1 MPISRVRGTFL
12 VAEDDLKATG
22 LPEKTLATYRLVG
35 AFSVPLAKRRKIA
48 KKLKVAESTVSR
60 HLSQVRKKLDAPGAL
75 IPPTDKPGTLG
86 LEQRDPEKHGDVLMA
101 LTRPERGIE
110 AVAKEM
116 GIDPT
121 VARKMAKELDGELL
135 PLKRAIEDV
144 RIEDLTK
151 RFGTLS
157 RDAVD
162 AITPDKLLRSNAR
175 DLAIIAGVAVDKFQL
190 LRGQPTQRME
200 IDDRRKMNEVLELIV
215 NEAKRRG
222 VEIDVTP
229 EGATSAK
236 KSPYPNMRR
245 QKETKEIAAGSDPST
260 VPA

>member
-1 MPISRVRGTFL
+1 MSEVSEEAL
-12 VAEDDLKATG
+12 VATG
-22 LPEKTLATYRLVG
+22 LPEKTLATYRMAG
-35 AFSVPLAKRRKIA
+35 GFSVPIAKRRQIA
-48 KKLKVAESTVSR
+48 KKLKLVEATVAR
-60 HLSQVRKKLDAPGAL
+60 HLSQVRKKLDDPNSL
-75 IPPTDKPGTLG
+75 VQPTVTGRS
-86 LEQRDPEKHGDVLMA
+86 LEQTDPKKHGDA
-101 LTRPERGIE
+101 LLKLSHPRRSIE
-110 AVAKEM
+110 AVAREV
-116 GIDPT
+116 GIDPK
-121 VARKMAKELDGELL
+121 VATRMAKELEGELM

-162 AITPDKLLRSNAR
+162 AITPDKLLVSNAR

-200 IDDRRKMNEVLELIV
+200 IGDRRKLNEVLELIV
-215 NEAKRRG
+215 KEAKRRG

-236 KSPYPNMRR
+236 KSPYRCMEQ
-245 QKETKEIAAGSDPST
+245 QKEVKAIAAGGDPSL